1 MRSSLLV
8 RAVALSAAGLI
19 ALASPA
25 GAALAGAQSR
35 TPIGGRGLSRK
46 GVDVHLSPGVPRLP
60 RHIAASAWLVA
71 DLDTGQVL
79 AADAPHH
86 RWRPAST
93 LKVLTALT
101 LIPRLPLHRT
111 VVATEAEAAVQGT
124 RVGIVPRQRYTIAQ
138 LLEALLV
145 VSGNDAALALADANG
160 GTARTIAEMNAEARH
175 LQADDT
181 HAATVDG
188 LDAPGQFS
196 SCYDLALIARA
207 ALALP
212 EFRHFDEIQT
222 AEFRG
227 TKHLHFQIQTHNPLL
242 GVYPGTF
249 GVKNGYTTEDDA
261 TYIGAARRGGVSLI
275 VVLMHANPVFTPA
288 AEALLNW
295 GFAADGKVAPVGE
308 LVAAA
313 TRASRRGAGE
323 PARVVPVSV
332 RVAAHRTWDV
342 AIAALVALVVVSVA
356 AATGRRRWHR
366 RRGRRRLTL
375 PR

>member
-1 MRSSLLV
+1 
-8 RAVALSAAGLI
+8 
-19 ALASPA
+19 
-25 GAALAGAQSR
+25 
-35 TPIGGRGLSRK
+35 
-46 GVDVHLSPGVPRLP
+46 
-60 RHIAASAWLVA
+60 
-71 DLDTGQVL
+71 
-79 AADAPHH
+79 
-86 RWRPAST
+86 

-101 LIPRLPLHRT
+101 LIPRLPLHET
-111 VVATEAEAAVQGT
+111 VVATEADAAVQGT
-124 RVGIVPRQRYTIAQ
+124 RVGMVPRQRYTIAQ

-160 GTARTIAEMNAEARH
+160 GTARTIAEMNAEAHR

-227 TKHLHFQIQTHNPLL
+227 TKHVHFQIQTHNPLL

-261 TYIGAARRGGVSLI
+261 TYIGAARRGRVSLI

-308 LVAAA
+308 LVTPAAS
-313 TRASRRGAGE
+313 ASRRGAGE

-366 RRGRRRLTL
+366 RRRRRRLTL